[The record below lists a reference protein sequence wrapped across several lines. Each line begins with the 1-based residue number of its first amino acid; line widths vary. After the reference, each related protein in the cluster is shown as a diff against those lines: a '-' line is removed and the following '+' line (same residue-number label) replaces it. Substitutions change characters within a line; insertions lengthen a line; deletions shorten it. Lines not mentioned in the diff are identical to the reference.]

1 MRRIDMILA
10 ACAKTGLG
18 SLQSVSTEIGNYAAA
33 ALNRIYEDV
42 WHSYPFRDEKL
53 VGYAVSVAAD
63 TEEVTLPQELDAI
76 RGLRTV
82 NEALYPIN
90 EIMLGTWAPD
100 AFDETGTAYHYYN
113 LANSPVYTQPSAASK
128 ITLASASAS
137 DTSIVVRVLG
147 SASDVLA
154 HEDITLNGTTPV
166 IGAID
171 FTEILQITKPLTVG
185 RVTVSEGASELGT
198 LPAWDY
204 QGAYRRIRL
213 VPIPASAITLYV
225 DGVRRFMPLTSDN
238 DSVLLRRA
246 ESAIFEFLTAEL
258 YQYDDQEEKA
268 NISRQLAGEK
278 LSVAKRYESGIDN
291 EDVAFRPALGLFG
304 DTFVPVDTTKTGV
317 YM

>member
-1 MRRIDMILA
+1 MILA

-42 WHSYPFRDEKL
+42 WHSYPFRDEKI

-63 TEEVTLPQELDAI
+63 TSDVTLPQELDAI

-90 EIMLGTWAPD
+90 EIMLGTWAPG
-100 AFDETGTAYHYYN
+100 AFEETGTAYNYYN
-113 LANSPVYTQPSAASK
+113 LANSPVYAQPSTATK
-128 ITLASASAS
+128 LTLVSASAS
-137 DTSIVVRVLG
+137 DASIVVRVLG
-147 SASDVLA
+147 TASDTLA

-166 IGAID
+166 VGAVD
-171 FTEILQITKPLTVG
+171 FTEILQITKPITVG
-185 RVTVSEGASELGT
+185 RVTVSEGTSELGT
-198 LPAWDY
+198 LPAWDCH
-204 QGAYRRIRL
+204 GAYRRIRL
-213 VPIPASAITLYV
+213 VPVPTSAITLYV
-225 DGVRRFMPLTSDN
+225 DGVRRFMPLTSDD

-278 LSVAKRYESGIDN
+278 LMLAKQYEAGIDG
-291 EDVAFRPALGLFG
+291 EDVAFAPSFG
-304 DTFVPVDTTKTGV
+304 MFGHLTMGTDTTKTGV